1 MTRASRRLIPLLW
14 ALLTFAVAWKTAPA
28 VGFSRDEGVYF
39 VAAESYAGWWR
50 GALEHPGRALARIDA
65 HFAVNHEHPALAKEV
80 FGFTHALLTDG
91 LALASH
97 SQGFRAG
104 AFLFAALL
112 SFLLARAGFALAGP
126 GGALLAPALFWAA
139 PRHFYHS
146 HPAVFDLATA
156 ALWFAVVWSYR
167 GSLAGGWRRAILPA
181 LVFGAALGVKH
192 NAWFLPPLLLVH
204 WVAVRLLDRAR
215 APPFPRALPLMVL
228 VGPLVFLASWPW
240 LWPDPFGRIAAYL
253 AFHLHHENYAW
264 LYFGTLL
271 REPPF
276 PVAYP
281 FVVTAL
287 TVPGAVLA
295 CMLGGFAQACWRA
308 ARVAGALSDELLL
321 ALNALFPIALIG
333 WPTVPHFGGVKHWL
347 PAMPFLALLGARAL
361 VSAGRA
367 LAPRRPWLVTAPL
380 AALALVP
387 AAWSVARQ
395 HPFGTAGYNDLAGG
409 PPGAASLG
417 LERQFWGDDVRAVLP
432 AVNAHAAPGARIW
445 WQEATSLDVRAYRR
459 DGLLRADLRE
469 AEGPEDADL
478 SLWQHHREFMDKE
491 FRTWT
496 ELGTRRPVA
505 GAWLE
510 EVPLVEVYARE
521 GAWR

>member
-1 MTRASRRLIPLLW
+1 MRRLALPLAW
-14 ALLTFAVAWKTAPA
+14 AALTIAVAWTTAPA
-28 VGFSRDEGVYF
+28 VGFSRDEGIYF
-39 VAAESYAGWWR
+39 VAAESYASWWR
-50 GALEHPGRALARIDA
+50 GALAHPSGALGRIDA
-65 HFAVNHEHPALAKEV
+65 RYAVNHEHPALAKGL
-80 FGFTHALLTDG
+80 FGLTHAVLTDG
-91 LALASH
+91 LGVASH
-97 SQGFRAG
+97 AQGFRAG
-104 AFLFAALL
+104 AFLFGALL
-112 SFLLARAGFALAGP
+112 SFLLARAGGELAGWP
-126 GGALLAPALFWAA
+126 GALLAPALFWCA
-139 PRHFYHS
+139 PRHFYHL
-146 HPAVFDLATA
+146 HPAVFDLAIA
-156 ALWFAVVWSYR
+156 ALWFAVVEAYRWSLR
-167 GSLAGGWRRAILPA
+167 GGWRRALVPA
-181 LVFGAALGVKH
+181 LAFGAALGVKH
-192 NAWFLPPLLLVH
+192 NAWFLPPLLLAH
-204 WVAVRLLDRAR
+204 WVALRLLDRER
-215 APPFPRALPLMVL
+215 APPFPRAIPLMVL
-228 VGPLVFLASWPW
+228 LGPAVFVLTWPW
-240 LWPDPFGRIAAYL
+240 LWHDTLARAQAYL

-295 CMLGGFAQACWRA
+295 TYVGGLAQAAWRA
-308 ARVAGALSDELLL
+308 ARGAGDCSLELLL
-321 ALNALFPIALIG
+321 ALNALFPMALIA

-361 VSAGRA
+361 AEAGRA
-367 LAPRRPWLVTAPL
+367 LAPRRAALATLSL
-380 AALALVP
+380 AALALAP

-395 HPFGTAGYNDLAGG
+395 HPFGTASYGDLAGG

-417 LERQFWGDDVRAVLP
+417 LQRQFWGDDVRAVLP

-459 DGLLRADLRE
+459 EGLLRPDLRE

-478 SLWQHHREFMDKE
+478 SLWQHHREFMDKQ